1 MRNLRSTV
9 LALLALCVL
18 APAASAAPVGDA
30 SAFEGQGMWIYV
42 LAESN
47 GGDLDSIA
55 ADAQRRGVTTIFM
68 KAGDGTRYWP
78 QFSRGLV
85 DALHAHG
92 LRVCGYSRIF
102 SRRPKTEA
110 RVSARAVRR
119 TGADCFVID
128 AEAEYE
134 GRYRQAR
141 QYVAELRRHI
151 GPDYPVG
158 LTSFPYVDYHP
169 RFPYSVFL
177 GPSGAQF
184 NLPQIYWRAIGDSV
198 DEAVPRTYA
207 WNSVYGRPIRPLGQ
221 VWMNPPASQVV
232 RFRELVQAYGS
243 TGLSWWSWQAA
254 GGRALRGL
262 TRPLPLVS
270 DVLPMA
276 APPPVL
282 RRGARGDT
290 VRWAQR
296 WLRVRATGYFGSG
309 TARAIRRLQALEGI
323 AVTGVLDAPTW
334 AQLGARAASRF

>member
-1 MRNLRSTV
+1 MRDPRVTV
-9 LALLALCVL
+9 LVVLCALLLCA
-18 APAASAAPVGDA
+18 APASAAPAGDA
-30 SAFEGQGMWIYV
+30 RAFDGQGMWIYV

-47 GGDLDSIA
+47 GGDVESIA
-55 ADAQRRGVTTIFM
+55 RAARARGITTIFM
-68 KAGDGTRYWP
+68 KAGDGTRHWP

-92 LRVCGYSRIF
+92 LKVCGYGRIF
-102 SRRPKTEA
+102 SRRPRTEA
-110 RVSARAVRR
+110 RVSARAVLR

-141 QYVAELRRHI
+141 SYVRELRRLI

-177 GPSGAQF
+177 GPGAAQF

-198 DEAVPRTYA
+198 DQAVSRTYS

-221 VWMNPPASQVV
+221 VWMNPPAAQVA
-232 RFRELVQAYGS
+232 RFRELADAYGS
-243 TGLSWWSWQAA
+243 PGVSWWSWQSA
-254 GGRALRGL
+254 GRRALRGL
-262 TRPLPLVS
+262 TRPLRPGV
-270 DVLPMA
+270 
-276 APPPVL
+276 APRSPAPPVL
-282 RRGARGDT
+282 RRGARGDV

-296 WLRVRATGYFGSG
+296 WLRVRRTGYYG
-309 TARAIRRLQALEGI
+309 RATVRAVRRLQAASGLR
-323 AVTGVLDAPTW
+323 VTGTLDPPTW
-334 AQLGARAASRF
+334 SALLAG

>member
-1 MRNLRSTV
+1 MRHLRSTV
-9 LALLALCVL
+9 LAALLALLVTA
-18 APAASAAPVGDA
+18 APASSAPVGDA
-30 SAFEGQGMWIYV
+30 SAFDGQGMWIYV

-47 GGDLDSIA
+47 GGDVESIA
-55 ADAQRRGVTTIFM
+55 ADAKARGITTIFM

-78 QFSRGLV
+78 QFSRGFV

-92 LRVCGYSRIF
+92 IKVCGYSRIF
-102 SRRPKTEA
+102 SRRPVTEA
-110 RVSARAVRR
+110 RASARAVTR

-141 QYVAELRRHI
+141 QYVRELRRQI

-177 GPSGAQF
+177 GPGAAQF

-198 DEAVPRTYA
+198 DEAVERTYT
-207 WNSVYGRPIRPLGQ
+207 WNSAYGRPIRPLGQ
-221 VWMNPPASQVV
+221 VWMNPPTGQVA
-232 RFRELVQAYGS
+232 RFRELAAAYGS
-243 TGLSWWSWQAA
+243 PGLSWWSWQSA

-270 DVLPMA
+270 DALPLQPE
-276 APPPVL
+276 PPLL
-282 RRGARGDT
+282 RRGARGDI

-296 WLRVRATGYFGSG
+296 HLRVKQTGYFGSG
-309 TARAIRRLQALEGI
+309 TGRAVRRLQANNGLP
-323 AVTGVLDAPTW
+323 ATGAIDPQTW
-334 AQLGARAASRF
+334 AALSTD

>member
-1 MRNLRSTV
+1 
-9 LALLALCVL
+9 
-18 APAASAAPVGDA
+18 
-30 SAFEGQGMWIYV
+30 MWIYV

-47 GGDLDSIA
+47 GGDVESIA
-55 ADAQRRGVTTIFM
+55 AAAKRRGITTIFM

-78 QFSRGLV
+78 QFSAGFV

-92 LRVCGYSRIF
+92 IKVCAYSRIF

-110 RVSARAVRR
+110 RISARAVRR
-119 TGADCFVID
+119 GADCFVID

-134 GRYRQAR
+134 GRYRQAK
-141 QYVAELRRHI
+141 QYVRELRRLV

-177 GPSGAQF
+177 GPGGAQF

-207 WNSVYGRPIRPLGQ
+207 WNTLYGRPIRPLGQ
-221 VWMNPPASQVV
+221 VWMNPPAGQVLQ
-232 RFRELVQAYGS
+232 FRELVQTYGS

-254 GGRALRGL
+254 GGRALRGVA
-262 TRPLPLVS
+262 RPLPLVS
-270 DVLPMA
+270 GLLPLVA
-276 APPPVL
+276 RPPVL
-282 RRGARGDT
+282 RVGARGDV

-296 WLRVRATGYFGSG
+296 WLKVRATGRFTAG
-309 TARAIRRLQALEGI
+309 TARAVRKLQATDGL
-323 AVTGVLDAPTW
+323 AVTGTLDPPTW
-334 AQLGARAASRF
+334 AAITARATSRF

>member
-1 MRNLRSTV
+1 MQGFRRS
-9 LALLALCVL
+9 LPAALVALFLL
-18 APAASAAPVGDA
+18 APAASAAPAGDPA
-30 SAFEGQGMWIYV
+30 AFEGQGVWIYV

-47 GGDLDSIA
+47 GGNAESIA
-55 ADAQRRGVTTIFM
+55 ADAERRGITTIFM
-68 KAGDGTRYWP
+68 KAGDGTRFWP
-78 QFSRGLV
+78 QFSPSFV
-85 DALHAHG
+85 DALHARG
-92 LRVCGYSRIF
+92 IKVCAYSRIF
-102 SRRPKTEA
+102 SRRPRTEA
-110 RVSARAVRR
+110 RVSARAIRR
-119 TGADCFVID
+119 GADCFVID

-141 QYVAELRRHI
+141 QYVRELRRLI

-177 GPSGAQF
+177 GPGGAQF

-198 DEAVPRTYA
+198 DRAMPRTYA
-207 WNSVYGRPIRPLGQ
+207 WNTVYGRPIRPLGQ
-221 VWMNPPASQVV
+221 VWMNPPASEVL

-243 TGLSWWSWQAA
+243 TGMSWWSWQAA

-262 TRPLPLVS
+262 TRPLPLQS
-270 DVLPMA
+270 NAIPLL

-282 RRGARGDT
+282 RTGARGDT

-309 TARAIRRLQALEGI
+309 TASAVRRLQEAEGLP
-323 AVTGVLDAPTW
+323 VTGVLDAPTW
-334 AQLGARAASRF
+334 ALVTARAASRF